1 MEVDRGDHLRD
12 ADRARSPAPT
22 SPCQP
27 GENSPKLRYIRAVSF
42 PLTLTLG
49 GDMTVRRPGFGAL
62 HTTGPGGWGDP
73 ADREGTKTL
82 LRRAVALGVNFI
94 DTADSYGP
102 YTSERL
108 IAEALYPYPDELV
121 IATKGGLVRDGP
133 STDLWPENGLPEHL
147 KAACEG
153 SLKRLRL
160 DRIDLYQ
167 LHKPDPNVPLEES
180 LGALAE
186 LQAEGK
192 IRHIGVSNVSV
203 EELERAQTVVRVV
216 SVQNRYNLVDRT
228 SEDVL
233 EACSAQQ
240 LAFIAWH
247 PLEVGSPG
255 QLSGALARVASR
267 LGTRASQITL
277 AWLLQRSPVML
288 PIPGTSS
295 IEHLEENVAAAMHR
309 LMDAEL
315 ATLNALATRPEP
327 STGHLR
333 S

>member
-1 MEVDRGDHLRD
+1 M
-12 ADRARSPAPT
+12 
-22 SPCQP
+22 
-27 GENSPKLRYIRAVSF
+27 SF

-49 GDMTVRRPGFGAL
+49 GDLTVRRLGFGAL
-62 HTTGPGGWGDP
+62 RTTGPGGWGDP
-73 ADREGTKTL
+73 ADREGAKAL

-102 YTSERL
+102 GTSERL

-121 IATKGGLVRDGP
+121 IASKGGLVREGP
-133 STDLWPENGLPEHL
+133 STDMWPEDGRPEHL

-167 LHKPDPNVPLEES
+167 LHRVDPNVPLEES

-192 IRHIGVSNVSV
+192 IRHVGVSNVSV
-203 EELERAQTVVRVV
+203 EELKRAQAVVRVV

-228 SEDVL
+228 SEAVL
-233 EACSAQQ
+233 EACSRQQ
-240 LAFIAWH
+240 LAFVSWH
-247 PLEVGSPG
+247 SLGVGSLGEPG
-255 QLSGALARVASR
+255 GVLARVAGR
-267 LGTRASQITL
+267 LGARASQVAL
-277 AWLLQRSPVML
+277 AWLLQRSPAML

-295 IEHLEENVAAAMHR
+295 IEHLEENVAAMTLR
-309 LMDAEL
+309 LTDAEL
-315 ATLNALATRPEP
+315 ATLDALAA
-327 STGHLR
+327 
-333 S
+333 

>member
-1 MEVDRGDHLRD
+1 
-12 ADRARSPAPT
+12 
-22 SPCQP
+22 
-27 GENSPKLRYIRAVSF
+27 VSF

-49 GDMTVRRPGFGAL
+49 GDLTVRRLAFGAL

-73 ADREGTKTL
+73 ADRESAKAL

-102 YTSERL
+102 GTSERL
-108 IAEALYPYPDELV
+108 IADALHPYPDELV
-121 IATKGGLVRDGP
+121 IATKGGLVRAGP
-133 STDLWPENGLPEHL
+133 STDLWPEDGRPEHL

-153 SLKRLRL
+153 SLRRLRL

-167 LHKPDPNVPLEES
+167 LHRPDPNVPLEES
-180 LGALAE
+180 LGALTE

-192 IRHIGVSNVSV
+192 IRHIGVSNVSI
-203 EELERAQTVVRVV
+203 EELERAQAVVGVV

-228 SEDVL
+228 SEGVL

-247 PLEVGSPG
+247 PLEVGALGQPG
-255 QLSGALARVASR
+255 GTLARIASR
-267 LGTRASQITL
+267 LRVRASQVAL

-295 IEHLEENVAAAMHR
+295 IEHLEENLAAATLR
-309 LMDAEL
+309 LTDAEL
-315 ATLNALATRPEP
+315 ATLDALPARREP
-327 STGHLR
+327 STGQT
-333 S
+333 